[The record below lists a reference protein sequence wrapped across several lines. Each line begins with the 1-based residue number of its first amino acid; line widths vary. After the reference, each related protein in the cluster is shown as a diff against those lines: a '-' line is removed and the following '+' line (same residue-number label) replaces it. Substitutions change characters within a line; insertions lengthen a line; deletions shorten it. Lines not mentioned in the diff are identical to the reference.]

1 MKRIEKL
8 YGLEL
13 IINNHKREEYDYNLI
28 NKLMERDYI
37 DWFSWFDEEAGRFK
51 HKINATHKGMLY
63 YTEQRRNR
71 GNRLAALLFVALI
84 VLPIALILMEGIL

>member
-1 MKRIEKL
+1 MKSIDKL
-8 YGLEL
+8 YGLDL
-13 IINNHKREEYDYNLI
+13 IINNHKREEYDYDLI
-28 NKLMERDYI
+28 NKLMEHNYI
-37 DWFSWFDEEAGRFK
+37 DWFSWFDVEAGRFK

-63 YTEQRRNR
+63 YTEHKSKR